1 MSIEVGQ
8 IPATTVETL
17 AGLTLK
23 QEAFARAWARSRN
36 NTVAYKAAYD
46 WKGMTDKSIWEEA
59 CRVRNNIKVTA
70 RILDL
75 LQEQADHAEL
85 TDEWIL
91 DRLMVEAKDAEGD
104 GARATNLKTLAQT
117 RAMLVQRNINE
128 NETKS
133 DAEAVLEL
141 VSADYAQP
149 PKDCSELKEQDMK
162 LYKAL
167 MSKLGN

>member
-8 IPATTVETL
+8 IPATNVETL

-23 QEAFARAWARSRN
+23 QETFAHAWARSRN

-91 DRLMVEAKDAEGD
+91 DRLMTEVQHCDQP

-128 NETKS
+128 ETKS

-149 PKDCSELKEQDMK
+149 PKDCSELKEPDMK

-167 MSKLGN
+167 MGKLGN